1 MQNKFRFHIIVKVM
15 DAFWNGK
22 ISIGIEFYIIA
33 DTRCL
38 CIVYILIF
46 KCTNLPS
53 IYNIELKLMYMD
65 RFRAKA

>member
-38 CIVYILIF
+38 CIVYILILQF
-46 KCTNLPS
+46 TNFPFSLPFGAVLLALPA
-53 IYNIELKLMYMD
+53 ICALG
-65 RFRAKA
+65 

>member
-33 DTRCL
+33 DTRHCL
-38 CIVYILIF
+38 YIDPQMYKFAI
-46 KCTNLPS
+46 
-53 IYNIELKLMYMD
+53 NI
-65 RFRAKA
+65 